1 MSGNPFRLGRTRS
14 SSVASYSTQDPK
26 HPQIQ
31 KHQQDQ
37 ANGHRRSH
45 SHRPRRHRHSH
56 RVKPDSIDKLDNLY
70 GGIYHH
76 EGPFDAASRERNR
89 SSKYSPIDALKNS
102 NEEALKATPRERIID
117 SLTKH
122 RPLDG
127 VAYYPPGT
135 ADWTGHTYDYEEGN
149 NMMTED
155 RGNFR
160 RWPGEV
166 RHARLQL
173 VVSKVEL
180 MSIRNSVTR
189 TSRTTRI
196 IND

>member
-1 MSGNPFRLGRTRS
+1 MLGRTRS
-14 SSVASYSTQDPK
+14 SSLPSYSAQDAR

-37 ANGHRRSH
+37 ANGHGHRRSH
-45 SHRPRRHRHSH
+45 SHRHRRPRYTS
-56 RVKPDSIDKLDNLY
+56 RVKPDTIDKLDGNLY
-70 GGIYHH
+70 GGPYHH
-76 EGPFDAASRERNR
+76 EGPFDAACRERNR
-89 SSKYSPIDALKNS
+89 SSKYSPIDALKHS
-102 NEEALKATPRERIID
+102 NEEVLKATPREKIID

-135 ADWTGHTYDYEEGN
+135 VDWTGHMYDYEEGN

-155 RGNFR
+155 RGNFK

-166 RHARLQL
+166 RDIALYT
-173 VVSKVEL
+173 VASG
-180 MSIRNSVTR
+180 S
-189 TSRTTRI
+189 
-196 IND
+196 